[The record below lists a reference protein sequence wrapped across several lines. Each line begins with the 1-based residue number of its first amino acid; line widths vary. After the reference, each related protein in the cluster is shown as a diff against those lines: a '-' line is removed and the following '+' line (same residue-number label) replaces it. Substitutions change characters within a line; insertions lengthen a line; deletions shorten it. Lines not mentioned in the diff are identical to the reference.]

1 MKSNQQIHL
10 LSVSDRNKFINLKR
24 VSIGYWNL
32 ILYSLYFPII
42 LWNINKI
49 SFFNKKTNF
58 KIFFSFL
65 VSFEITFL
73 TLKYF
78 VSYFNNK
85 EYSEFR
91 KFCLKR
97 DINDYLI

>member
-1 MKSNQQIHL
+1 MKNNQTIHS

-32 ILYSLYFPII
+32 MLYSLYFPII

-49 SFFNKKTNF
+49 SFFNKNTNF

-65 VSFEITFL
+65 VSFELTFF

-85 EYSEFR
+85 EYIEFR
-91 KFCLKR
+91 RFCLKR
-97 DINDYLI
+97 GIYDYLI